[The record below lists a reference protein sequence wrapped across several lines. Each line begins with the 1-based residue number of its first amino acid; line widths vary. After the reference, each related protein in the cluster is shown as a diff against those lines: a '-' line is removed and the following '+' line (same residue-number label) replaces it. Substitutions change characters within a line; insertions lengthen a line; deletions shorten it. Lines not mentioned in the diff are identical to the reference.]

1 MPAPFRSQRRR
12 ASAALLGA
20 LFACF
25 PAWAGELR
33 DELANLARQNGFVI
47 EGLDKVEPG
56 PAPSAE
62 GSPAERVKALL
73 VDYNYLLVGGSN
85 TIEKVRISRRKPSD
99 GVVRSADR
107 AYVKTQRQGSHHQ
120 VQVAVAGPNGVGK
133 TLSLLIDTGASTL
146 VLPESM
152 MSELGF
158 APEALRAGSS
168 HTANGTVPVRV
179 GTLSSVRVGAVSA
192 QDVEVSFIADQ
203 QLGGAMLLG
212 MSFLSRFRMTI
223 DDAGGELIL
232 YAR

>member
-1 MPAPFRSQRRR
+1 MPACFRFLRCR
-12 ASAALLGA
+12 AFVLLCG
-20 LFACF
+20 LLACC

-33 DELANLARQNGFVI
+33 DELADLAHKNGFVI
-47 EGLDKVEPG
+47 EGLDRVEPG
-56 PAPSAE
+56 PAAPAE
-62 GSPAERVKALL
+62 GSPTERIKALL
-73 VDYNYLLVGGSN
+73 ADYNYLLVGGPGK
-85 TIEKVRISRRKPSD
+85 IETVRISRRKPSD

-120 VQVAVAGPNGVGK
+120 VQAALAGPNGVAK

-152 MSELGF
+152 IGELGF
-158 APEALRAGSS
+158 APEALRAGTS
-168 HTANGTVPVRV
+168 HTANVTVPVRV
-179 GTLSSVRVGAVSA
+179 GTLNSVRVGAVSA
-192 QDVEVSFIADQ
+192 QDIEVSFIADR

>member
-1 MPAPFRSQRRR
+1 MPAPFRFQGSL
-12 ASAALLGA
+12 SVLLCA
-20 LFACF
+20 MLACS

-33 DELANLARQNGFVI
+33 DELADLAQRNGFVI

-56 PAPSAE
+56 PAAPAE
-62 GSPAERVKALL
+62 GSPVERIKALL
-73 VDYNYLLVGGSN
+73 VDYNYLLVGSSSK
-85 TIEKVRISRRKPSD
+85 IERVRISRRKPSD

-120 VQVAVAGPNGVGK
+120 VQVAVAGPNGVAK

-152 MSELGF
+152 IGELGF
-158 APEALRAGSS
+158 APETLRAGTS

-179 GTLSSVRVGAVSA
+179 GTLGSVRVGAVSA
-192 QDVEVSFIADQ
+192 QDVEVSFIADP